1 MSDDALP
8 VPSAAAPVKPRG
20 WLRSEPGPTEMLWLG
35 IFLALLSALPVLV
48 ATYPQM
54 VDYPAHI
61 ARMHIM
67 MHRDASPVLQEYYG
81 FKWRWMGN
89 LGADIL
95 VWPLSWFF
103 SLETAGRIMAGL
115 IPPLTGLSILA
126 AEWAVRRRIGM
137 ASLLAFAFVWSPS
150 ALLGFLNFGLAQA
163 AALFAFALWV
173 MLDDYAWGRKWRA
186 PLFVPIGVFVWLG
199 HVSGWGIL
207 GIMVFGYEWSKD
219 KSWRAFLAPWPLFF
233 PFLSLVLGDN
243 PGKPPSY
250 GPAPQLYKWA
260 IWKQAMRGT
269 FQWVDYGMTIAI
281 GLLMA
286 VSLFFKK
293 WDGKLG
299 WAALAML
306 VSSLV
311 LPRHIFGGDLV
322 DARMISAGLMVGCL
336 CLSWR
341 APRWLVLLV
350 PAVFLF
356 RLGYTTIDWERDS
369 RETAEALTA
378 LDGLPR
384 GAKVASYVV
393 TERSEWGFNG
403 KEHICGYAVV
413 RLDAFTNC
421 NFVLPGIH
429 MMTIKGGGP
438 FYRDPFHR
446 LNHRAGRKIDISDYN
461 PAKHADYLW
470 YVGTTWPSK
479 IPATYQVEK
488 SGRTWFLA
496 KRVKPEPIEE

>member
-1 MSDDALP
+1 MPDDASS
-8 VPSAAAPVKPRG
+8 VPSSQHRVSARG
-20 WLRSEPGPTEMLWLG
+20 WLRAEPNPTEFLWVGL
-35 IFLALLSALPVLV
+35 FLALLSALPVLV

-54 VDYPAHI
+54 VDYPAHL

-67 MHRDASPVLQEYYG
+67 LTRDSSPFLQEYYG
-81 FKWRWMGN
+81 FSWRWMGN

-95 VWPLSWFF
+95 VWPLTWFV
-103 SLETAGRIMAGL
+103 SLETAGRIMAGI
-115 IPPLTGLSILA
+115 IPPLTAMSILA

-137 ASLLAFAFVWSPS
+137 ASMLAFAFVWSPS
-150 ALLGFLNFGLAQA
+150 AILGFLNFGLAQA

-173 MLDDYAWGRKWRA
+173 MLDGKRWRA
-186 PLFVPIGVFVWLG
+186 PLFIPIGIFVWLG

-207 GIMVFGYEWSKD
+207 GILVFGYEWSKD

-233 PFLSLVLGDN
+233 PFLSLILGDN

-269 FQWVDYGMTIAI
+269 FQWVDYAMTIAVVV
-281 GLLMA
+281 LMA
-286 VSLFFKK
+286 VSLFFRK

-299 WAALAML
+299 WAAIMML

-341 APRWLVLLV
+341 APRWVILLV

-356 RLGYTTIDWERDS
+356 RLGYTTIDWQRDS

-378 LDGLPR
+378 LEGLPQ

-421 NFVLPGIH
+421 NFALPGIH
-429 MMTIKGGGP
+429 MMTINGGGP
-438 FYRDPFHR
+438 FFRDPFHR
-446 LNHRAGRKIDISDYN
+446 LNHRTGRKIDISDYS
-461 PAKHADYLW
+461 PALFTDYLW
-470 YVGTTWPSK
+470 YVGQTWPVK
-479 IPATYQVEK
+479 IPEGYVVER

-496 KRVKPEPIEE
+496 KRVAPARPQP

>member
-1 MSDDALP
+1 MPDDASP
-8 VPSAAAPVKPRG
+8 VPSSQHRVSARG
-20 WLRSEPGPTEMLWLG
+20 WLRAEPNPTEFLWGGL
-35 IFLALLSALPVLV
+35 FLALLSALPVLV

-54 VDYPAHI
+54 VDYPAHL

-67 MHRDASPVLQEYYG
+67 LTRDSSPFLQEYYG
-81 FKWRWMGN
+81 FSWRWMGN

-95 VWPLSWFF
+95 VWPLTWFV
-103 SLETAGRIMAGL
+103 SLETAGRIMAGI
-115 IPPLTGLSILA
+115 IPPLTAMSILA

-137 ASLLAFAFVWSPS
+137 ASMLAFAFVWSPS
-150 ALLGFLNFGLAQA
+150 AILGFLNFGLAQA
-163 AALFAFALWV
+163 TALFAFALWV
-173 MLDDYAWGRKWRA
+173 MLDGKPWRA
-186 PLFVPIGVFVWLG
+186 PLFIPIGIFVWLG

-207 GIMVFGYEWSKD
+207 GILVFGYEWSKD

-233 PFLSLVLGDN
+233 PFLSLILGDN

-269 FQWVDYGMTIAI
+269 FQWVDYAMTIAVVV
-281 GLLMA
+281 LMA
-286 VSLFFKK
+286 VSLFFRK

-299 WAALAML
+299 WAAIMML

-341 APRWLVLLV
+341 APRWVILLV

-356 RLGYTTIDWERDS
+356 RLGYTTIDWQRDS

-378 LDGLPR
+378 LEGLPQ

-421 NFVLPGIH
+421 NFALPGIH
-429 MMTIKGGGP
+429 MMTINGGGP
-438 FYRDPFHR
+438 FFRDPFHR
-446 LNHRAGRKIDISDYN
+446 LNHRTGRKIDISDYS
-461 PAKHADYLW
+461 PALFTDYLW
-470 YVGTTWPSK
+470 YVGQTWPVK
-479 IPATYQVEK
+479 IPEGYVVER

-496 KRVKPEPIEE
+496 KRVAPAKPQP

>member
-8 VPSAAAPVKPRG
+8 VPSSPQRVSWRR
-20 WLRSEPGPTEMLWLG
+20 WLLAEPGPTEFLWVGL
-35 IFLALLSALPVLV
+35 FLALLSALPVLV

-54 VDYPAHI
+54 VDYPAHL
-61 ARMHIM
+61 ARMQIM
-67 MHRDASPVLQEYYG
+67 LHRDSSPYLQEYYG
-81 FKWRWMGN
+81 FQWRWMGN

-95 VWPLSWFF
+95 AWPLTRVM
-103 SLETAGRIMAGL
+103 SLEMAGRVMAGL
-115 IPPLTGLSILA
+115 IPPLTGFSLLA
-126 AEWAVRRRIGM
+126 AEWAVRRRIGL

-173 MLDDYAWGRKWRA
+173 LLDGKPWRA
-186 PLFVPIGVFVWLG
+186 PLFIPIGVFVWLG

-207 GIMVFGYEWSKD
+207 GILVFGYEWSKD

-233 PFLSLVLGDN
+233 PFLSLVLSDN

-281 GLLMA
+281 GLVMA
-286 VSLFFKK
+286 VSLFFKR

-299 WAALAML
+299 WAAIIML
-306 VSSLV
+306 LSSLA

-341 APRWLVLLV
+341 APRWVLLLV

-356 RLGYTTIDWERDS
+356 RLGYTTVDWNRDS

-378 LDGLPR
+378 LDGLPM

-403 KEHICGYAVV
+403 KEHICGYAVL

-421 NFVLPGIH
+421 NFALPGIH
-429 MMTIKGGGP
+429 MMTINGGGP
-438 FYRDPFHR
+438 FFRDPFHR
-446 LNHRAGRKIDISDYN
+446 LNHREGRKIDIADYN
-461 PAKHADYLW
+461 PARHADYLW
-470 YVGTTWPSK
+470 YVGQTRPVK
-479 IPATYQVEK
+479 IPEDFRIER

-496 KRVKPEPIEE
+496 RRIAPQKSKD

>member
-1 MSDDALP
+1 MPDDASP
-8 VPSAAAPVKPRG
+8 VPSSQHRVSARG
-20 WLRSEPGPTEMLWLG
+20 WLRAEPNPTEFLWVGL
-35 IFLALLSALPVLV
+35 FLALLSALPVLV

-54 VDYPAHI
+54 VDYPAHL

-67 MHRDASPVLQEYYG
+67 LSRDSSPFLQEYYG
-81 FKWRWMGN
+81 FSWRWMGN

-95 VWPLSWFF
+95 VWPLTWFV
-103 SLETAGRIMAGL
+103 SLETAGRIMAGI
-115 IPPLTGLSILA
+115 IPPLTAMSILA

-137 ASLLAFAFVWSPS
+137 ASMLALAFVWSPS
-150 ALLGFLNFGLAQA
+150 AILGFLNFGLALA

-173 MLDDYAWGRKWRA
+173 MLDGKRWRA
-186 PLFVPIGVFVWLG
+186 PLFIPIGIFVWLG

-207 GIMVFGYEWSKD
+207 GILVFGYEWSKD

-233 PFLSLVLGDN
+233 PFLSLILGDN

-269 FQWVDYGMTIAI
+269 FQWVDYAMTIAVVV
-281 GLLMA
+281 LMA
-286 VSLFFKK
+286 VSLFFRK

-299 WAALAML
+299 WAAIMML

-341 APRWLVLLV
+341 APRWVILLV

-356 RLGYTTIDWERDS
+356 RLGYTTIDWQRDS

-378 LDGLPR
+378 LEGLPQ

-421 NFVLPGIH
+421 NFALPGIH
-429 MMTIKGGGP
+429 MMTINGGGP
-438 FYRDPFHR
+438 FFRDPFHR
-446 LNHRAGRKIDISDYN
+446 LNHRTGRKIDISDYS
-461 PAKHADYLW
+461 PALFTDYLW
-470 YVGTTWPSK
+470 YVGQTWPVK
-479 IPATYQVEK
+479 IPEGYVVER

-496 KRVKPEPIEE
+496 KRVAPARPQP

>member
-1 MSDDALP
+1 MPDDASP
-8 VPSAAAPVKPRG
+8 VPSSQHRVSARG
-20 WLRSEPGPTEMLWLG
+20 WLRAEPNPTEFLWVGL
-35 IFLALLSALPVLV
+35 FLALLSALPVLV

-54 VDYPAHI
+54 VDYPAHL

-67 MHRDASPVLQEYYG
+67 LTRDSSPFLQEYYG
-81 FKWRWMGN
+81 FSWRWMGN

-95 VWPLSWFF
+95 VWPLTWFV
-103 SLETAGRIMAGL
+103 SLETAGRIMAGI
-115 IPPLTGLSILA
+115 IPPLTAMSILA

-137 ASLLAFAFVWSPS
+137 ASMLAFAFVWSPS
-150 ALLGFLNFGLAQA
+150 AILGFLNFGLAQA

-173 MLDDYAWGRKWRA
+173 MLDGKPWRA
-186 PLFVPIGVFVWLG
+186 PLFVPIGIFVWLG

-207 GIMVFGYEWSKD
+207 GILVFGYEWSKD

-233 PFLSLVLGDN
+233 PFLSLILGDN

-269 FQWVDYGMTIAI
+269 FQWVDYAMTIAVVV
-281 GLLMA
+281 LMA
-286 VSLFFKK
+286 VSLFFRK

-299 WAALAML
+299 WAAIMML

-341 APRWLVLLV
+341 APRWVILLV

-356 RLGYTTIDWERDS
+356 RLGYTTVDWQRDS

-378 LDGLPR
+378 LEGLPQ

-421 NFVLPGIH
+421 NFALPGIH
-429 MMTIKGGGP
+429 MMTINGGGP
-438 FYRDPFHR
+438 FFRDPFHR
-446 LNHRAGRKIDISDYN
+446 LNHRTGRKIDISDYS
-461 PAKHADYLW
+461 PALFTDYLW
-470 YVGTTWPSK
+470 YVGQTWPVK
-479 IPATYQVEK
+479 IPEGYVVER

-496 KRVKPEPIEE
+496 KRVAPARPQP

>member
-1 MSDDALP
+1 MPDDASS
-8 VPSAAAPVKPRG
+8 VPSSQHRVTPRA
-20 WLRSEPGPTEMLWLG
+20 WLRAEPGPTEFLWLG
-35 IFLALLSALPVLV
+35 LFLALLSALPVIV

-54 VDYPAHI
+54 VDYPAHL

-67 MHRDASPVLQEYYG
+67 LTRDGSPFLQEYYG
-81 FKWRWMGN
+81 FSWRWMGN

-95 VWPLSWFF
+95 VWPLTWFV

-115 IPPLTGLSILA
+115 IPPLTAMSILA

-137 ASLLAFAFVWSPS
+137 ASMLAFAFVWSPS
-150 ALLGFLNFGLAQA
+150 AILGFLNFGLAQA

-173 MLDDYAWGRKWRA
+173 MLDGKPWRA
-186 PLFVPIGVFVWLG
+186 PLFIPIGIFVWLG

-207 GIMVFGYEWSKD
+207 GILVFGYEWSKD

-269 FQWVDYGMTIAI
+269 FQWVDYAMTIAVV
-281 GLLMA
+281 LLMA
-286 VSLFFKK
+286 ASLFFKK

-299 WAALAML
+299 WAAIMML

-341 APRWLVLLV
+341 APRWVVLLI

-369 RETAEALTA
+369 RETAQALTA

-393 TERSEWGFNG
+393 TERREWGFNG

-421 NFVLPGIH
+421 NFALPGIH
-429 MMTIKGGGP
+429 MMTINGGGP
-438 FYRDPFHR
+438 FFRDPFHR
-446 LNHRAGRKIDISDYN
+446 LNHRTGRKIDISDYS
-461 PAKHADYLW
+461 PAMYTDYLW
-470 YVGTTWPSK
+470 YVGQTMPVK
-479 IPATYQVEK
+479 IPEGYVVER

-496 KRVKPEPIEE
+496 RRITPALPRE

>member
-1 MSDDALP
+1 MPDDASS
-8 VPSAAAPVKPRG
+8 VPSSLHRLKARD
-20 WLRSEPGPTEMLWLG
+20 WLRAEPAPTDFLWLG
-35 IFLALLSALPVLV
+35 LFLALLSALPVVV
-48 ATYPQM
+48 AAYPQM
-54 VDYPAHI
+54 VDYPAHL

-67 MHRDASPVLQEYYG
+67 LTRDSSPFLQEYYG
-81 FKWRWMGN
+81 FSWRWMGN

-95 VWPLSWFF
+95 VWPLTRFVD
-103 SLETAGRIMAGL
+103 LETAGRIMAGI

-137 ASLLAFAFVWSPS
+137 ASMLAFAFVWSPS
-150 ALLGFLNFGLAQA
+150 AILGFLNFGLAQA

-173 MLDDYAWGRKWRA
+173 MLDGKTWRA
-186 PLFVPIGVFVWLG
+186 PLFVPIGIFVWLG

-207 GIMVFGYEWSKD
+207 GILVFGYEWSKD

-233 PFLSLVLGDN
+233 PFLTLVFGDN

-269 FQWVDYGMTIAI
+269 FQWVDYAMTIAVVV
-281 GLLMA
+281 LMA
-286 VSLFFKK
+286 VSLWLRK

-299 WAALAML
+299 WAVVMML

-341 APRWLVLLV
+341 APRWVVLLV

-369 RETAEALTA
+369 RETAQALTA

-384 GAKVASYVV
+384 GAKIASYVV

-438 FYRDPFHR
+438 FFRDPFHR
-446 LNHRAGRKIDISDYN
+446 LNHRTGRKIDISDYS
-461 PAKHADYLW
+461 PAYFTDYLW
-470 YVGTTWPSK
+470 YVGQTWPVK
-479 IPATYQVEK
+479 IPEGYVIER

-496 KRVKPEPIEE
+496 RRVGPTPQPE